1 MVESRCGILCGE
13 CEYRDKM
20 NCESCVHID
29 KPFWGDSCP
38 VKSCCE
44 GKGLEHCGNAVTF
57 PAICSTNSPMTK
69 NRAMMESA
77 SSNTGSGAWTHN
89 QETGSIGTLRRL

>member
-1 MVESRCGILCGE
+1 MVESRCGILCRE
-13 CEYRDKM
+13 CEYKEKM
-20 NCESCVHID
+20 NCGGCVHID

-44 GKGLEHCGNAVTF
+44 GKGWSIAVNAVTF

-69 NRAMMESA
+69 NRAIMESA
-77 SSNTGSGAWTHN
+77 SSNAGSGV
-89 QETGSIGTLRRL
+89 